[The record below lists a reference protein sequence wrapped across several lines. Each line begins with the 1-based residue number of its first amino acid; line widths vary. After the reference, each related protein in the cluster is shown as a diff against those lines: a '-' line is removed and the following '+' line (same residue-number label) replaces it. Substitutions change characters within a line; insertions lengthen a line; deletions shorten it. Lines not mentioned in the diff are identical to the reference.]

1 MQIFIVYA
9 HPGEDSF
16 TRHIRDYFIRG
27 IESAGHS
34 YTLSDLYRM
43 NFKTD
48 MSEAEY
54 QREAFYNLDIPVP
67 DDVLAEQN
75 KINTSD
81 AIVFIYP
88 VFWSDA
94 PAKLK
99 GWFDRVWTYGFAY
112 GSNRTM
118 KQLEKA
124 LVMVSA
130 GNNKEYFDRTGLL
143 DAMKKVTLS
152 DRLFDRVKSKEMLV
166 FDSTSRELPER
177 KLNWDKHLQRAFETG
192 AGFGIVS

>member
-1 MQIFIVYA
+1 MQVFIVYA

-16 TRHIRDYFIRG
+16 TRHIRDHFIRG
-27 IESAGHS
+27 LESAGHG
-34 YTLSDLYRM
+34 YLISDLYRM

-48 MSEAEY
+48 ISEAEY
-54 QREAFYNLDIPVP
+54 RREAFYNLDAPVS

-81 AIVFIYP
+81 AIAFIYP

-130 GNNKEYFDRTGLL
+130 GNNREYFEHTGLL
-143 DAMKKVTLS
+143 DAMKKVTLD
-152 DRLFDRVKSKEMLV
+152 DRLFDRVKSKEMIV
-166 FDSTSRELPER
+166 FDSTSREFPER
-177 KLNWDKHLQRAFETG
+177 KINWDRHLQCAFETG
-192 AGFGIVS
+192 AGF

>member
-9 HPGEDSF
+9 HPSEDSF
-16 TRHIRDYFIRG
+16 TRHIRDHFIRG

-34 YTLSDLYRM
+34 YILSDLYRM

-54 QREAFYNLDIPVP
+54 RREAFYNLNAPVAT
-67 DDVLAEQN
+67 DVLAEHE

-99 GWFDRVWTYGFAY
+99 GWFERVWTFGFAY

-130 GNNKEYFDRTGLL
+130 GNNMEYFDRTGIL
-143 DAMKKVTLS
+143 DAMKKVTLN
-152 DRLFDRVKSKEMLV
+152 DRLFDRVKSKEMIV

-177 KLNWDKHLQRAFETG
+177 KLNWDKHLQCAFDAG
-192 AGFGIVS
+192 AKF